1 MSDEHFLVTGAMGCI
16 GAWVVRHLARADAE
30 MTLFDV
36 STDDKRLRLI
46 VDEADLAAPRRI
58 QGDLT
63 VTEDVIAAAEGATH
77 IIHLA
82 ALQVPTCRANPP
94 LGAAIN
100 VAGTANVFEAARA
113 HGIGNLVYT
122 SSVAVFGHPD
132 LYDVDILPNDARRDP
147 ATHYGVYKVANED
160 TAKVYWH
167 ENGLTS
173 VGLRPHTVYGP
184 GRDQGV
190 TSYPSQALLAAV
202 RGLPYHIEYGGWM
215 AFQYASDVARIV
227 IESARVEPDGC
238 DVYNIAGSPA
248 TVASFTDAI
257 VEATGATEITHGTDQ
272 LPFPRGLDDSALAAR
287 LGSVPDSS
295 IAAGVAETAEW
306 FRRAIAEGLPLPPPS

>member
-1 MSDEHFLVTGAMGCI
+1 VSDEHFLITGAMGCI
-16 GAWVVRHLARADAE
+16 GAWVVRHLSADGAE
-30 MTLFDV
+30 MTLFDI
-36 STDDKRLRLI
+36 STDDRRLRLI
-46 VDEADLAAPRRI
+46 VDEADLAGPRRL

-63 VTEDVIAAAEGATH
+63 VTDQVLAAAEGATH
-77 IIHLA
+77 IIHLG

-100 VAGTANVFEAARA
+100 VAGTANVFEAAQA
-113 HGIGNLVYT
+113 HGVRNLVYT

-132 LYDVDILPNDARRDP
+132 LYDTDILPNDAPRAP
-147 ATHYGVYKVANED
+147 TTHYGVYKVANED

-167 ENGLTS
+167 ENGTPS

-227 IESARVEPDGC
+227 IASARAEPGGC
-238 DVYNIAGSPA
+238 DVYNIAGSEAP
-248 TVASFTDAI
+248 VSSF
-257 VEATGATEITHGTDQ
+257 VEAIIGTTDFAGITCGADQ
-272 LPFPRGLDDSALAAR
+272 LPFPRGLDDSALEAR
-287 LGSVPDSS
+287 LGSVPQTSL
-295 IAAGVAETAEW
+295 AEGVTETADW
-306 FRRAIAEGLPLPPPS
+306 FRRAIADGLPLPPP

>member
-1 MSDEHFLVTGAMGCI
+1 MSDEHFLITGAMGCI
-16 GAWVVRHLARADAE
+16 GAWVVRHLSADGAA
-30 MTLFDV
+30 MTLFDI
-36 STDDKRLRLI
+36 STDEKRLRLI

-63 VTEDVIAAAEGATH
+63 ITEQVLAAAEGATH
-77 IIHLA
+77 IIHLG

-113 HGIGNLVYT
+113 HGIANLVYT

-132 LYDVDILPNDARRDP
+132 LYDADALPSDARRHP

-160 TAKVYWH
+160 TARVYWE
-167 ENGLTS
+167 ENGIPS

-190 TSYPSQALLAAV
+190 TSFPCQALLAAV

-215 AFQYASDVARIV
+215 DFQYASDVARIV
-227 IESARVEPDGC
+227 IASARAEPGGC
-238 DVYNIAGSPA
+238 DVYNISGRAAP
-248 TVASFTDAI
+248 VASFVKAIIGTTDFA
-257 VEATGATEITHGTDQ
+257 GITCGTDQ
-272 LPFPRGLDDSALAAR
+272 LPFPRGLDASALEAR
-287 LGSVPDSS
+287 LGSVPRTPLAD
-295 IAAGVAETAEW
+295 GVAQTADW
-306 FRRAIAEGLPLPPPS
+306 FRRAIADGRPLPPP

>member
-1 MSDEHFLVTGAMGCI
+1 MSDEHFLITGAMGCI
-16 GAWVVRHLARADAE
+16 GAWVVRHLAHDGAE

-46 VDEADLAAPRRI
+46 VDEADLGTPRRI

-63 VTEDVIAAAEGATH
+63 VTDQVLDAAEGATH
-77 IIHLA
+77 IIHLG

-100 VAGTANVFEAARA
+100 VAGTANVFEAARKHA
-113 HGIGNLVYT
+113 IRNLVYT

-132 LYDVDILPNDARRDP
+132 HYNTDVLPNDASRYP

-160 TAKVYWH
+160 TARVYWE
-167 ENGLTS
+167 ENGIPS

-190 TSYPSQALLAAV
+190 TSYPCQALLAAV
-202 RGLPYHIEYGGWM
+202 RGVPYHIEYGGWM
-215 AFQYASDVARIV
+215 DFQYASDVARIV
-227 IESARVEPDGC
+227 IAAARATPGGC
-238 DVYNIAGSPA
+238 DVYNLHGSVA
-248 TVASFTDAI
+248 TVASFTEAI
-257 VEATGATEITHGTDQ
+257 IGTTDFAGITCGTDQ
-272 LPFPRGLDDSALAAR
+272 LPFPRGLDDGALVAR
-287 LGSVPDSS
+287 LGSVPRTS
-295 IAAGVAETAEW
+295 IADGVAQTAEW
-306 FRRAIAEGLPLPPPS
+306 FRAAIADGRPLPPA

>member
-1 MSDEHFLVTGAMGCI
+1 MSDEHFLITGAMGCI
-16 GAWVVRHLARADAE
+16 GAWVVRHLSHEGAE
-30 MTLFDV
+30 MTLFDI

-46 VDEADLAAPRRI
+46 VDEADLAGPRRI

-63 VTEDVIAAAEGATH
+63 VTEQVLAAAEGATH
-77 IIHLA
+77 IIHLG

-100 VAGTANVFEAARA
+100 VAGTANVFEAAQA
-113 HGIGNLVYT
+113 HGIDNLVYT

-132 LYDVDILPNDARRDP
+132 LYDADALPNDAQRHP

-160 TAKVYWH
+160 TARVYWE
-167 ENGLTS
+167 ENGTPS

-190 TSYPSQALLAAV
+190 TSYPCQALLAAV

-215 AFQYASDVARIV
+215 DFQYASDVARIV
-227 IESARVEPDGC
+227 IASARAEAGGC
-238 DVYNIAGSPA
+238 DVYNLHGSVA
-248 TVASFTDAI
+248 TVASF
-257 VEATGATEITHGTDQ
+257 VEAIIGTTDFAGITCGTDQ
-272 LPFPRGLDDSALAAR
+272 LPFPRGLDDSALEAR
-287 LGSVPDSS
+287 LGSVPRTPV
-295 IAAGVAETAEW
+295 AEGVAQTADW
-306 FRRAIAEGLPLPPPS
+306 FRAAIADGRPLPPA

>member
-1 MSDEHFLVTGAMGCI
+1 MSNEHFLITGAMGCI
-16 GAWVVRHLARADAE
+16 GAWVVRHLASEGAE

-46 VDEADLAAPRRI
+46 VEEADLGGPRRI

-63 VTEDVIAAAEGATH
+63 VTEQVLAAAEGATH
-77 IIHLA
+77 IIHLG

-100 VAGTANVFEAARA
+100 VAGTANVFEAAQA

-132 LYDVDILPNDARRDP
+132 LYDTDILPNDARRNP
-147 ATHYGVYKVANED
+147 ATHYGVYKVANEE

-167 ENGLTS
+167 ENGTPS

-190 TSYPSQALLAAV
+190 TSYPCQALLAAV

-227 IESARVEPDGC
+227 IDAARVEPGGC
-238 DVYNIAGSPA
+238 DVYNLGGSVA
-248 TVASFTDAI
+248 TVASFVETI
-257 VEATGATEITHGTDQ
+257 VEATGFAGVTHGTDQ

-287 LGSVPDSS
+287 LELLAWTPLTD
-295 IAAGVAETAEW
+295 GVAETADW
-306 FRRAIAEGLPLPPPS
+306 FRRAMADGRPLPPP

>member
-1 MSDEHFLVTGAMGCI
+1 
-16 GAWVVRHLARADAE
+16 

-46 VDEADLAAPRRI
+46 VEEADLGGPRRI

-63 VTEDVIAAAEGATH
+63 VTEQVLAAAEGATH
-77 IIHLA
+77 IIHLG

-100 VAGTANVFEAARA
+100 VAGTANVFEAAQA

-132 LYDVDILPNDARRDP
+132 LYDTDILPNDARRNP
-147 ATHYGVYKVANED
+147 ATHYGVYKVANEE

-167 ENGLTS
+167 ENGTPS

-190 TSYPSQALLAAV
+190 TSYPCQALLAAV

-227 IESARVEPDGC
+227 IDAARVEPGGC
-238 DVYNIAGSPA
+238 DVYNLGGSVA
-248 TVASFTDAI
+248 TVASFVETI
-257 VEATGATEITHGTDQ
+257 VEATGFAGVTHGTDQ

-287 LGSVPDSS
+287 LESLAWTPLGD
-295 IAAGVAETAEW
+295 GVAETADW
-306 FRRAIAEGLPLPPPS
+306 FHRAMADGRPLPPPPSARNHAGASRTTMRERREDRSGQ

>member
-1 MSDEHFLVTGAMGCI
+1 MSNEHFLITGAMGCI
-16 GAWVVRHLARADAE
+16 GAWVVRHLASAGAE

-46 VDEADLAAPRRI
+46 VDEADRGAPRRI

-63 VTEDVIAAAEGATH
+63 VTEQVLAAAEGATH
-77 IIHLA
+77 IIHLG

-94 LGAAIN
+94 LGANIN

-113 HGIGNLVYT
+113 HGIPNLVYT

-132 LYDVDILPNDARRDP
+132 LYDVDVLPNDARRAP

-167 ENGLTS
+167 ENGIAS
-173 VGLRPHTVYGP
+173 VGLRPHTVFGP
-184 GRDQGV
+184 ARDQGV
-190 TSYPSQALLAAV
+190 TSYPTQALLAAV

-227 IESARVEPDGC
+227 IDAARAAPDGC
-238 DVYNIAGSPA
+238 DVYNIGGTVA
-248 TVASFTDAI
+248 TVASFVEAI
-257 VEATGATEITHGTDQ
+257 VEATGASGITCGTDQ
-272 LPFPRGLDDSALAAR
+272 LPFPRGLDDSALVQR
-287 LGSVPDSS
+287 LGSVPATPLD
-295 IAAGVAETAEW
+295 AAVAETVGW
-306 FRRAIAEGLPLPPPS
+306 FQRARAEGLPLPPP